1 MKILLAGD
9 THSNIHHFKYL
20 FKVAQENDCSLI
32 IVLGDFMFFPNF
44 NYSIKFLNEISKISL
59 EENIPVWWLD
69 GNHENH
75 DYIDVMTG
83 GITTQSF
90 LTRTENNEWKNIYYL
105 PRGYRFELDGVK
117 FMSYGGAYSV
127 DRPRRVKFA
136 SWFPQEIVDLNRV
149 EEISDEPVDIL
160 LTHDV
165 PYGYK
170 FSYNEFSNDSLI
182 SANSRHALYKLVQ
195 KTTPLLCF
203 GGHHHINAQY
213 QVTHRKGVAD
223 CFILNCDQTGKES
236 WHIIDTEKIKEM
248 L

>member
-9 THSNIHHFKYL
+9 IHANINHANYL
-20 FKVAQENDCSLI
+20 FNVAQNNDCAVI
-32 IVLGDFMFFPNF
+32 IALGDFGFFPNF
-44 NYSIKFLNEISKISL
+44 NSSIKFLNHISDKSMTYG
-59 EENIPVWWLD
+59 IPVWWLD

-75 DYIDVMTG
+75 DYLDALTN
-83 GITTQSF
+83 GINSQSF
-90 LTRTENNEWKNIYYL
+90 LTRTENNTWKNIYYL

-127 DRPRRVKFA
+127 DRERRVKFT
-136 SWFPQEIVDLNRV
+136 SWFPQEIVDINRI
-149 EEISDEPVDIL
+149 EEIEDTPIDVL

-170 FSYNEFSNDSLI
+170 FGYDEFSQVSLI

-195 KTTPLLCF
+195 KTKPRLGF
-203 GGHHHINAQY
+203 GGHHHISAQY
-213 QVTHRKGVAD
+213 EIYHQKGLMT
-223 CFILNCDQTGKES
+223 CHILNCDQTGDQS
-236 WHIIDTEKIKEM
+236 WIILDTEKIKQI